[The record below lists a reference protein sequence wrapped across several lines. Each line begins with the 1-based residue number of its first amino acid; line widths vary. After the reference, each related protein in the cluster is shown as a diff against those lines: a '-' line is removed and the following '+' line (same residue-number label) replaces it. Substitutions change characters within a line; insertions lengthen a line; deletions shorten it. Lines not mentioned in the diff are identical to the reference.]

1 MKFFIKVNKVNKD
14 IRDSDADG
22 LLDEEEKKLGT
33 DPKKKDSDFD
43 DLADYEEVNVYGTDP
58 NNPDTDKDGVS
69 DGDEVKMGR
78 NPRGRGSLKD
88 LFIPYAGNNYKPR
101 ALSPRRLFFHAI
113 SAILIKVLVIGF
125 VVIIPISAWLT
136 PDVLLEQAKKIIE
149 LTNRIRQ
156 SAGVSSL
163 TENNL
168 LTRAAYNKA
177 EDMLLNQYF
186 AHIGP
191 DKKTVSD
198 WLSGAGY
205 KYAVAGENLAMGF
218 SGAEEVVNGWVKS
231 QTHYANMVDP
241 DFSEIGVGLAS
252 GLYNNYDTT
261 LVAQFF
267 GSSQPAVSTAAA
279 EKKDNPI
286 QKQEEP
292 IILENNIVQPVVQ
305 GEPAVQGEKEETSLP
320 PLEPPV
326 LVYPPK
332 GFLTSQ
338 NLVEA
343 KIFAPQAEEII
354 VYGGVMEIGRSREI
368 AEGFASLKINLAEGE
383 HNLKMVAVRGEER
396 AESESYPII
405 VDNTAPIVDQ
415 VKTKLTV
422 VEPAGQKEKIVRA
435 IAYLSSDTATAE
447 VIFNNYNITLAPAEG
462 EAGKWV
468 GQTIIF
474 NQDEEQIFNP
484 VVLANLVARDKAGNE
499 TTVDVGWENIT
510 PIEPSLLSQYF
521 FLKEQQPKYVK
532 SLFDVSSIYYKI
544 LLGIVI
550 IALLLNIFIE
560 IKKQHPKIIALSLGL
575 IILLVILI
583 IL

>member
-1 MKFFIKVNKVNKD
+1 MKFFIKVNKINKD
-14 IRDSDADG
+14 DKNIKDSDADG
-22 LLDEEEKKLGT
+22 SLDEGEKKPGIN
-33 DPKKKDSDFD
+33 PKKKDSDND
-43 DLADYEEVNVYGTDP
+43 GLSDYEEINVYGTDP

-78 NPRGRGSLKD
+78 NPRGSGRLKD
-88 LFIPYAGNNYKPR
+88 LFIPYAGNDYKPQ
-101 ALSPRRLFFHAI
+101 ALHPQRIFFHAL
-113 SAILIKVLVIGF
+113 SAILIKVLVVGF

-136 PDVLLEQAKKIIE
+136 PDVLLEQAEKIIE
-149 LTNRIRQ
+149 LTNKIRQ
-156 SAGVSSL
+156 SVGVQLL

-168 LTRAAYNKA
+168 LTQAAYNKA

-186 AHIGP
+186 DHIGP

-198 WLSGAGY
+198 WLAGVNY
-205 KYAVAGENLAMGF
+205 KYAIAGENLAMGF
-218 SGAEEVVNGWVKS
+218 SGAEEVVNGWIRS

-241 DFSEIGVGLAS
+241 DFSEIGIGMSS
-252 GLYNNYDTT
+252 GLYENYDTT

-267 GSSQPAVSTAAA
+267 GSSRSAVFTAVA
-279 EKKDNPI
+279 EKKNNTA
-286 QKQEEP
+286 QKQEEQIP
-292 IILENNIVQPVVQ
+292 LGGNSIQPVVQ
-305 GEPAVQGEKEETSLP
+305 GEKEEKSVP
-320 PLEPPV
+320 PLVTPV
-326 LVYPPK
+326 LIYPAK

-338 NLVEA
+338 NLIEVQV
-343 KIFAPQAEEII
+343 FAPETEEVI
-354 VYGGVMEIGRSREI
+354 VYSDGGEIARSRGIVGSYVNLE
-368 AEGFASLKINLAEGE
+368 INLAEGE
-383 HNLKMVAVRGEER
+383 HNLKVVATRGEER
-396 AESESYPII
+396 TESEDYPITI
-405 VDNTAPIVDQ
+405 DNTPPVVDQ

-422 VEPAGQKEKIVRA
+422 VEPTGQKEKIVRA
-435 IAYLSSDTATAE
+435 VAYLSSDTATAE
-447 VIFNNYNITLAPAEG
+447 VIFSSYHIILLPTEEG
-462 EAGKWV
+462 NWI

-474 NQDEEQIFNP
+474 DQDEEQIFNP
-484 VVLANLVARDKAGNE
+484 VILANLVAWDKAGNK

-510 PIEPSLLSQYF
+510 PVKPSLLNQYF

-560 IKKQHPKIIALSLGL
+560 IRKQRPKIIASALGL